1 MIDYLT
7 VNLYKNT
14 AALQTD
20 GHVFQLITLV
30 TETVIHASLQT
41 RTDNIHSL

>member
-20 GHVFQLITLV
+20 GHIFQLV
-30 TETVIHASLQT
+30 TETVIHASLDKNWQYT
-41 RTDNIHSL
+41 FVVDLK

>member
-20 GHVFQLITLV
+20 GHIFQLV

>member
-1 MIDYLT
+1 MNDWLF
-7 VNLYKNT
+7 NCKSLQKT

-20 GHVFQLITLV
+20 GHIFQLV